1 MKPGREK
8 RRNCWTKWRECTE
21 VDKTRQGARKKKT
34 DGRSKRFRSD
44 QKPEIGGISRTVA
57 SLFASLIECRTSKM
71 DCFVEICR
79 NSLSMIER
87 LAWRTPGKDESHLFE
102 EGRRRQSFCQNLYF
116 TADFSESRQ
125 RVQTVREKISDHKDM
140 EKKLWCKEWILHMGI
155 LTSFMPVSIMF
166 SRSHEVKGGILNGP
180 SIDLDQEP
188 CFNLTNFLLEK
199 RRSPRRCWASLCSTP
214 WWFWT

>member
-140 EKKLWCKEWILHMGI
+140 HKKLWCKEWILHMGI
-155 LTSFMPVSIMF
+155 LTSFMPVNIKLSVFKI
-166 SRSHEVKGGILNGP
+166 SWS
-180 SIDLDQEP
+180 
-188 CFNLTNFLLEK
+188 K
-199 RRSPRRCWASLCSTP
+199 RRNLKRSINWSWSRALFQSHQLPSPPRRCCAPLSSTP
-214 WWFWT
+214 WWFGT